1 MSKVVLCS
9 ESLEDVD
16 GRLRVE
22 FLLVKVIRWPCG
34 VGGGRCG
41 FVHRFSPFHNCL
53 RLVLSFLRG
62 YRLTSKRCHGVLLKV
77 TSMASHV
84 CLKREGRQSRALTL
98 GYPPYGLVELAFLY
112 CFYSSHP

>member
-1 MSKVVLCS
+1 MSKMVLCS

-53 RLVLSFLRG
+53 CLVLSFLRG
-62 YRLTSKRCHGVLLKV
+62 YRLTSKRCHGVLLKG
-77 TSMASHV
+77 TSHGLT
-84 CLKREGRQSRALTL
+84 CLSKEGGKAVQSPDLGVPVIWPGRACLFIL
-98 GYPPYGLVELAFLY
+98 FI
-112 CFYSSHP
+112 